1 MPIMLSRLRLRNSK
15 QQNEDVFNHYV
26 NVHIHCEGNL
36 TVEAHM
42 VVLAQHSPFCHKYFQ
57 SRQGMQVA
65 DLFFVTLKHSV
76 VNKAIKIIYGKSVD
90 MEEPEFKRICSFLR
104 ILQVDFEIAPVA
116 ETNITNVALERTFD
130 GQSPSTT
137 TSSLPQENPVH
148 LDDKAHDVVDLDRT
162 FDSRSPDVQAIS
174 ELNSMEM
181 ETETDNWTVTTE
193 SHNRVLEIDHTAE
206 ASKTEKKMKYIC
218 KHCREICFAFQ
229 RAETHYF
236 RVHLDLKPMHELMA
250 KVERQQNSF
259 YKEYQDLVEAYA
271 HNGNKILV
279 QHELE

>member
-15 QQNEDVFNHYV
+15 QQNEDVFKNYV
-26 NVHIHCEGNL
+26 NVYIHCEGNL

-90 MEEPEFKRICSFLR
+90 IEEPEFKRICSFLR
-104 ILQVDFEIAPVA
+104 ILQVDFETAPLA
-116 ETNITNVALERTFD
+116 ETNIQNVALERTFES
-130 GQSPSTT
+130 QRPSTT
-137 TSSLPQENPVH
+137 TSPLPQANPIH
-148 LDDKAHDVVDLDRT
+148 LVDKAHDVVDLDRT
-162 FDSRSPDVQAIS
+162 FDSQSPDVQANS
-174 ELNSMEM
+174 ELNAMEM
-181 ETETDNWTVTTE
+181 ETDNWTVTTE

-218 KHCREICFAFQ
+218 KHCREICFAFHK
-229 RAETHYF
+229 AETHFF
-236 RVHLDLKPMHELMA
+236 RIHLDMKPMHELMA
-250 KVERQQNSF
+250 KVERHHTSF
-259 YKEYQDLVEAYA
+259 CKEYEDLVEAYA